1 MRMGLRRKL
10 ASVHVAAAQF
20 REGLKMT
27 DDIKFIESIRK
38 QGKHA
43 EDNLA
48 MCDVLHLIKMVAD
61 GDLRHVDEPMQPGT
75 RK

>member
-1 MRMGLRRKL
+1 MN
-10 ASVHVAAAQF
+10 
-20 REGLKMT
+20 

-48 MCDVLHLIKMVAD
+48 MCDVLHLIKLVAD
-61 GDLRHVDEPMQPGT
+61 GDLRHVDEPMQPDT

>member
-1 MRMGLRRKL
+1 MKSNDL
-10 ASVHVAAAQF
+10 
-20 REGLKMT
+20 
-27 DDIKFIESIRK
+27 KFIESIRQ

-61 GDLRHVDEPMQPGT
+61 GDLRHVDDEEF
-75 RK
+75 RKECAAAAE